1 MPTDVDGVV
10 EINGHVLFIEQKRA
24 GASVHGGQA
33 RLLRVL
39 ERFPDAA
46 VWLIRQTAQPE
57 IFECIYRDGDTR
69 PSGWHRYTVEQM
81 RTWLTTWSTAASAD
95 LPVPAMC

>member
-1 MPTDVDGVV
+1 MPTDLDGVV
-10 EINGHVLFIEQKRA
+10 EINGHVLFIEQKSA
-24 GASVHGGQA
+24 GRSVTGGQA

-46 VWLIRQTAQPE
+46 VWLIRATADPDV
-57 IFECIYRDGDTR
+57 FECIYRDGDT
-69 PSGWHRYTVEQM
+69 PASGWHRYTVEQM
-81 RTWLTTWSTAASAD
+81 RTWLGTWAKAAEAD